1 MAFALFAVS
10 AVTRIVSPVTVRP
23 DSLMLFSLESS
34 AANFIYLIIN
44 GLQHIFTTMASPE
57 LTQNLVSTQLR
68 LLLRIRALNADTV
81 HGSPEKIWVEFVCS
95 IRQSGKRHRKA
106 GEVEMGRDFVQ

>member
-1 MAFALFAVS
+1 MRFCVNLGDISLLYINLLMAFALFAVS

-57 LTQNLVSTQLR
+57 LTQNLR
-68 LLLRIRALNADTV
+68 
-81 HGSPEKIWVEFVCS
+81 
-95 IRQSGKRHRKA
+95 
-106 GEVEMGRDFVQ
+106 